1 MQFRPGAAPDSVD
14 WFDERNEAPT
24 IVSISDVHGY
34 LDAARNAL
42 TALEDTAPYPPVVSQ
57 DDDGRLHWAG
67 NDCLLLVNGD
77 LIDRGPANDE
87 CLALVERL
95 ASEAPPGRVRY
106 HLGNHEMAVLFPDRF
121 RWPGVY
127 SVELDRGARRAF
139 VERVAEG
146 AIPVAFE
153 GYTHTY
159 SHAGD
164 TKPVDA
170 PTANAEARA
179 AAEELLDAMDDGR
192 YAEAQSEVIERNG
205 TVFGLGGRTGRGPS
219 AGLLWMDFEHMTP
232 DAPPQV
238 VGHSR
243 QRRPVRTGAVICQN
257 VIRSN
262 LGAPGGEAVVV
273 ERPNRIEAVINTPDG
288 ATVDRLR
295 QR

>member
-1 MQFRPGAAPDSVD
+1 MQFGPGAAPDSVD
-14 WFDERNEAPT
+14 WFHGRGEEPT

-42 TALEDTAPYPPVVSQ
+42 TALEDADPYPPVVSQ
-57 DDDGRLHWAG
+57 DGDGRLHWAG
-67 NDCLLLVNGD
+67 NDYLLVVNGD

-95 ASEAPPGRVRY
+95 AAEAPPGRVRY
-106 HLGNHEMAVLFPDRF
+106 HLGNHEMGVLFPERF

-127 SVELDRGARRAF
+127 SIELDRPSRRAF

-146 AIPVAFE
+146 AITVAFE
-153 GYTHTY
+153 GYDHTY

-164 TKPVDA
+164 TGPVDVSA
-170 PTANAEARA
+170 ANREVRT
-179 AAEELLDAMDDGR
+179 AAEELVAAMDDGR
-192 YAEAQSEVIERNG
+192 YAEAQRGIIERNE
-205 TVFGLGGRTGRGPS
+205 TVFGVGGVTGRGAS
-219 AGLLWMDFEHMTP
+219 AGLLWMDFKHMTP

-243 QRRPVRTGAVICQN
+243 QRRPVRTGSVICQN

-262 LGAPGGEAVVV
+262 LDAPGGEAVVV
-273 ERPNRIEAVINTPDG
+273 ERPNRIEAVINTPNG

-295 QR
+295 SR

>member
-14 WFDERNEAPT
+14 WFRERGAEPT
-24 IVSISDVHGY
+24 IVCVSDVHGY

-42 TALEDTAPYPPVVSQ
+42 TALGEADRYRPVVSRG
-57 DDDGRLHWAG
+57 DDGRLHWAG
-67 NDCLLLVNGD
+67 NDHLLLVNGD
-77 LIDRGPANDE
+77 LIDRGPATDE

-127 SVELDRGARRAF
+127 SVDLDRASRRAF
-139 VERVAEG
+139 VERVAAG
-146 AIPVAFE
+146 AITVAFE

-164 TKPVDA
+164 TRPIDVPA
-170 PTANAEARA
+170 ANAAARDA
-179 AAEELLDAMDDGR
+179 AADLLAAMDEGR
-192 YAEAQSEVIERNG
+192 YAAAQREIIDRDG
-205 TVFGLGGRTGRGPS
+205 RVFGLGGTTGRRPS
-219 AGLLWMDFEHMTP
+219 AGLLWMDFRHMTP

-238 VGHSR
+238 VGHTR
-243 QRRPVRTGAVICQN
+243 QRRPVRTGPVINGN

-262 LGAPGGEAVVV
+262 LDAPGGEAVVV

-288 ATVDRLR
+288 ATVDRLPR
-295 QR
+295 R